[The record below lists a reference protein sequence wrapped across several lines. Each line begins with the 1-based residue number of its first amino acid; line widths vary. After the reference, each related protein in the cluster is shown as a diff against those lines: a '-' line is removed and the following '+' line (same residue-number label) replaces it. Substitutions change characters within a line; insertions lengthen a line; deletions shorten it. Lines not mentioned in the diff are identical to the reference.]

1 MITKD
6 SYDLILRVESFD
18 IAMPETC
25 VSSSEE
31 GERLEYLADSGYLV
45 RHTLTPPTSHSRAL
59 IAYHVSP
66 AGKDACEQYAEAER
80 KEQENAAQ
88 IKRNDRRS
96 KRHDFFVA
104 VISAVV
110 SALMTLLVEHFDEIV
125 VFFVEQLS
133 E

>member
-1 MITKD
+1 MDYDFIRAHAKPFFGFSDVTALQLGLLAKAGVISFSGMIA
-6 SYDLILRVESFD
+6 SYLLR
-18 IAMPETC
+18 
-25 VSSSEE
+25 
-31 GERLEYLADSGYLV
+31 
-45 RHTLTPPTSHSRAL
+45 
-59 IAYHVSP
+59 
-66 AGKDACEQYAEAER
+66 
-80 KEQENAAQ
+80 ENAAQ